1 MKKSDLWWI
10 GVVFSI
16 TFAFL
21 INTWQ
26 QEKQI
31 DELHIVI
38 AELNQMIT
46 KQQQMIARDEK
57 ILNALLHG
65 TWDRDCVYEIIPGE
79 LLADGSV
86 RESMIQHCED

>member
-1 MKKSDLWWI
+1 MKNREWWWVTAVTLLMLLFLMSSWDFENHIEDL
-10 GVVFSI
+10 
-16 TFAFL
+16 
-21 INTWQ
+21 
-26 QEKQI
+26 EK
-31 DELHIVI
+31 VI
-38 AELNQMIT
+38 A